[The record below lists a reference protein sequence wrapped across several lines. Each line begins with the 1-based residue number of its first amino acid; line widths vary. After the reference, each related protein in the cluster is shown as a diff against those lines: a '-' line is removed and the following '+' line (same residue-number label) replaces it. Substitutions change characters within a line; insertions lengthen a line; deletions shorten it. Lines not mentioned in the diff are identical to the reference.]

1 MRTIRTLGAA
11 SGVLALALTLAA
23 CGDGGDGGDTDA
35 KSDTSPASSAV
46 EVCPDGTL
54 TMGVE
59 PYEDPAKLIPAYQ
72 ALVDGL
78 GKELGCTIELEVS
91 DTYVAEIL
99 AMQNGELDL
108 GQFGPLGFVFAN
120 QQAGATA
127 LAAFADETGEAASYT
142 GGIWVPKDSAIKTI
156 EDLAGHTLAL
166 SESGS
171 TSGDAVPRKALIDA
185 GIDKDVDAQYA
196 GGHTEALQALV
207 NGQVDAAE
215 INSQTLASAIAEGA
229 FDESQF
235 VQVWKSDPILNDP
248 ITAGPNM
255 TPEVAA
261 KVQEALLALPSDTV
275 AEIGGYLDFTPP
287 ADGAM
292 VKVSNDDYQPLF
304 DLADTL
310 GLTTDD
316 L

>member
-1 MRTIRTLGAA
+1 MRTSRTLGTAA
-11 SGVLALALTLAA
+11 GVLSLALTLAA
-23 CGDGGDGGDTDA
+23 CAGGSTTDA
-35 KSDTSPASSAV
+35 TRDAAPGADNAQ
-46 EVCPDGTL
+46 VCPDGSLTL
-54 TMGVE
+54 GVE
-59 PYEDPAKLIPAYQ
+59 PYEDPSTLIPAYQ

-78 GKELGCTIELEVS
+78 GEQLGCTIELQIS

-108 GQFGPLGFVFAN
+108 GQFGPLGFVFAH

-127 LAAFADETGEAASYT
+127 LASFADENGEASSYT
-142 GGIWVPKDSAIKTI
+142 GGIWVPRGSPI
-156 EDLAGHTLAL
+156 ETLDDLDGHTLAL
-166 SESGS
+166 SEPGS

-185 GIDKDVDAQYA
+185 GVEDEVDTQYA

-235 VQVWKSDPILNDP
+235 VQVWESEPILNDP
-248 ITAGPNM
+248 ITAGPNL
-255 TPEVAA
+255 TPQAA
-261 KVQEALLALPSDTV
+261 RRIREALLSLPADTV
-275 AEIGGYLDFTPP
+275 AEIGKYLDFTPP
-287 ADGAM
+287 AEGAM
-292 VKVSNDDYQPLF
+292 VAVSDDDYEPLF
-304 DLADTL
+304 DLAETL

>member
-11 SGVLALALTLAA
+11 SGVLTLALALAA
-23 CGDGGDGGDTDA
+23 CGGESDTDA
-35 KSDTSPASSAV
+35 QGDTSPVSHDV
-46 EVCPDGTL
+46 EVCPDGSL

-78 GKELGCTIELEVS
+78 GEELGCTIELQVS

-127 LAAFADETGEAASYT
+127 LAAFADESGEASAYT
-142 GGIWVPKDSAIKTI
+142 GGIWVPKESAIKTI
-156 EDLAGHTLAL
+156 DDLKGHTLAL

-185 GIDKDVDAQYA
+185 GIEEEVDAQYA

-235 VQVWKSDPILNDP
+235 VQVWESDPILNDP

-255 TPEVAA
+255 TPEVAE
-261 KVQEALLALPSDTV
+261 KVQAALLDLPSDTV

-292 VKVSNDDYQPLF
+292 VEVSNDDYQPLF
-304 DLADTL
+304 DLAETL

>member
-11 SGVLALALTLAA
+11 SGVLALALSLAA
-23 CGDGGDGGDTDA
+23 CGGTDDTDDTGA
-35 KSDTSPASSAV
+35 KGDTSPVSSDV
-46 EVCPDGTL
+46 EVCPDGSL

-59 PYEDPAKLIPAYQ
+59 PYEDPATLVPAYQ

-78 GKELGCTIELEVS
+78 GEELGCTIELKVS

-120 QQAGATA
+120 QQAGASA
-127 LAAFADETGEAASYT
+127 LAAFADESGQASSYT
-142 GGIWVPKDSAIKTI
+142 GGIWVPRDSAIKTI
-156 EDLAGHTLAL
+156 DDLSGHTLAL

-185 GIDKDVDAQYA
+185 GIEKDVDAQYA

-215 INSQTLASAIAEGA
+215 INSQTLAAAVAEGQ

-235 VQVWKSDPILNDP
+235 TQVWTSDPILNDP

-261 KVQEALLALPSDTV
+261 KVQEALLSLPPATV
-275 AEIGGYLDFTPP
+275 AKIGEYLDFTPP

-292 VKVSNDDYQPLF
+292 VKVDNDDYQPLF
-304 DLADTL
+304 DLAETL